1 MLESTRLMM
10 LLTREVR
17 MLKWTTLILLESSYH
32 QFLSGEKNIT
42 GSLIPLHPTFSYFFI
57 VLFIFFKCKLNYL
70 IIFVF
75 VLLFS
80 SLNLCDS
87 IIYRL
92 PLSWWRGLCRLQ
104 RGRFKDHTGERGR
117 RRREIY
123 LLLFMWY
130 NYTCITIL
138 YFHSSAIVRD
148 INLFLFYFHPW
159 LILFRSCFCFFFFS
173 PKGPRWCRTNDHRHA
188 HEKHREW
195 MP

>member
-1 MLESTRLMM
+1 M

-17 MLKWTTLILLESSYH
+17 MLKWTTLILLWV
-32 QFLSGEKNIT
+32 FLSPILEWEKNLT
-42 GSLIPLHPTFSYFFI
+42 GNLIPLNPTFSYFFI
-57 VLFIFFKCKLNYL
+57 VLSVFFNWKFNYL
-70 IIFVF
+70 IIFA
-75 VLLFS
+75 LLFS
-80 SLNLCDS
+80 SLNLCYF
-87 IIYRL
+87 IIFRL
-92 PLSWWRGLCRLQ
+92 PPSWWRGLCRLQ

-123 LLLFMWY
+123 LLLFIWY